1 MPLKKKVKKPVRS
14 SLSRKY
20 DTKYI
25 GDEPDFTDIDWSKL
39 SEFDRKMKIARAL
52 NWYNYMYDPKKDH
65 RPVLNA
71 YAKSIGWK
79 KEKLAYI
86 NIVPV
91 EFYSSST
98 VALIRLSQRG
108 MPLEK
113 REQDKI
119 DAYMKQILIDGKA
132 LKAQRDAQSNVI
144 VPTKPKKF
152 DDQDSILYELEY
164 DFEDVIMET
173 GVAPEFNL
181 YDRIKINGT
190 SRKILT
196 HYVQPWIE
204 SRIAEVSNYGK
215 EDYGARKYKKILK
228 AYEALLADLERAL
241 VQPKRA
247 PKIRMKKA
255 TPAVRQ
261 VRDLK
266 FQKESSEYKAT
277 SVHPEKIVGATDL
290 LVFNTK
296 YRKLIWYNSSGG
308 FEVSGSTLKNVTKG
322 EAKTL
327 RKPEEQL
334 TEFLSTNAKTKLLKS
349 FTAIKSKAAD
359 ASPRLNENCIILKA
373 L

>member
-1 MPLKKKVKKPVRS
+1 MPLKKKAKPVRS

-25 GDEPDFTDIDWSKL
+25 GDEPDFTDIDWSEL
-39 SEFDRKMKIARAL
+39 SESDRRVKIARAL
-52 NWYNYMYDPKKDH
+52 NWYNYMYDAKKDF

-79 KEKLAYI
+79 KENLAYI

-91 EFYSSST
+91 ELYSSST
-98 VALIRLSQRG
+98 VALIRLNQRG
-108 MPLEK
+108 MPLLASES
-113 REQDKI
+113 DKI

-132 LKAQRDAQSNVI
+132 LKAERDVQAKVI
-144 VPTKPKKF
+144 APTKPKKF
-152 DDQDSILYELEY
+152 DDQDQILYELEY

-173 GVAPEFNL
+173 NDAPEFNL
-181 YDRIKINGT
+181 YDRIKILNT
-190 SRKILT
+190 SRKVLT
-196 HYVQPWIE
+196 NYVQPWIE
-204 SRIAEVSNYGK
+204 SRIEEASTEEAKSIYGV
-215 EDYGARKYKKILK
+215 RKYKKIVK

-247 PKIRMKKA
+247 PTIRMKKA

-266 FQKESSEYKAT
+266 FQKESGEYKAT

-296 YRKLIWYNSSGG
+296 YRKLIWFNSSGG
-308 FEVSGSTLKNVTKG
+308 FEVSGSTLKNVTKA
-322 EAKTL
+322 EVKTL

-334 TEFLSTNAKTKLLKS
+334 TEFLTTNAKTKLLKS
-349 FTAIKSKAAD
+349 FTAIKSKVGN
-359 ASPRLNENCIILKA
+359 ASPRLNESCIILKA